1 MTKAIL
7 GVCGSVSA
15 YRAADLARDMMRA
28 GMDVRVCLTDGA
40 EQFVTPILFETL
52 TGNPCLTNTFEEPE
66 KGRMAHIDWARWADI
81 LVIAPA
87 SANTL
92 NRIATGAADDMLTT
106 LALVYQGQ
114 IVFAPAMNPSMYS
127 SEATQKSIR
136 VLQERGGILVDP
148 TEGDV
153 ASGEYGPGKLAP
165 NAVILDT
172 VLAHAKTSRILEG
185 KNVVITGGPTREA
198 IDSVRYLTNR
208 SSGKMSI
215 ALARAAF
222 NCGANV
228 ELILGPVSQPIHNV
242 NRERASLKVT
252 RVISAAEMGAALN
265 ASAPNADWIIG
276 AAAVADYRP
285 SNPITGKLRRK
296 SEPFNLELMPNED
309 LLANARKLVK
319 PTARVVGF
327 AAEPTGEH
335 EVALEKLRRKN
346 LFAIAA
352 NDISRSEI
360 GFESDQ
366 NEIDLIFADGTVLES
381 GMKSKLAC
389 AVWIWEELLKKNALG

>member
-1 MTKAIL
+1 VTKAIL

-127 SEATQKSIR
+127 SEATQKS
-136 VLQERGGILVDP
+136 
-148 TEGDV
+148 
-153 ASGEYGPGKLAP
+153 
-165 NAVILDT
+165 
-172 VLAHAKTSRILEG
+172 SRILEG

-242 NRERASLKVT
+242 IRERASLKVT